1 MRREKSKG
9 ETVMDSLYQL
19 SGSGRSWIAAEAAL
33 AKAELRADGQ
43 RFLVIVELAAMVMGC
58 VFSAIMLLSLF
69 LVAVLAPFV
78 GGLSAAAGLLALG
91 FFAVAAAT
99 GLVIYY
105 MSRRQL
111 GISNLAKRWFNFA
124 AHGLSAKP

>member
-1 MRREKSKG
+1 MRREKSKSG
-9 ETVMDSLYQL
+9 TVMDSLYQL
-19 SGSGRSWIAAEAAL
+19 SGNGRSWIAAEAAL

-43 RFLVIVELAAMVMGC
+43 RFLIIVVLAAMVMGC
-58 VFSAIMLLSLF
+58 VFSAIMLFSLF

-78 GGLSAAAGLLALG
+78 GGLSSAAGLLALG

>member
-1 MRREKSKG
+1 
-9 ETVMDSLYQL
+9 MDSLYQL

-43 RFLVIVELAAMVMGC
+43 RFLVIVVLAAMVMGC
-58 VFSAIMLLSLF
+58 VFSALMLFSLF

-78 GGLSAAAGLLALG
+78 GGLSSAAGLLALG